1 MGTTFKVEAGEVAGL
16 GKLIDE
22 IGINADY
29 LTRTTG
35 VMGGPATD
43 GYTGIMQLLITPL
56 NSLRDTTSDRQRK
69 MTTILQNTGVELN
82 KAAWMYVD
90 QDAKNYAAL
99 NAHTNGIETGDPNTE
114 EQGTTEAF
122 VDAVPYS
129 GPETLSIP
137 LCTVSVPPNL
147 NEILAQGNEW
157 IQDILDYFSEIGYN
171 PLTEVLEKIGGN
183 WNDLR
188 RIGEVYKE
196 VGDNFEKGGLN
207 LEWGRTTVDSHWDGQ
222 ASTNFQDFAG
232 RLSAGM
238 QWEGPIGRLICTAL
252 ERVAD
257 EIEKAVTE
265 AINKIIEVLKS
276 QVEVKGV
283 TSALKFALKKVP
295 VAGWAYQLVDIAV
308 QLKSVMN
315 HVMTLVESIETT
327 VNSVKDFIE
336 FVKDP
341 VGNVEEGLEAKLKP
355 ITDKIEDAQQ
365 KAEMAQDIVDAGNI
379 ESVRNKPDS
388 AYEVGAGS
396 QPWGA

>member
-1 MGTTFKVEAGEVAGL
+1 MGTTFKAEAGEIAGL

-22 IGINADY
+22 IGSNADY

-35 VMGGPATD
+35 IMGGPASD
-43 GYTGIMQLLITPL
+43 EYTGIMQLLVTPL
-56 NSLRDTTSDRQRK
+56 NSLRDTASDRQRK

-99 NAHTNGIETGDPNTE
+99 NAHTNGIDTGDSNTE
-114 EQGTTEAF
+114 EHGATDAF
-122 VDAVPYS
+122 VNAVPYS
-129 GPETLSIP
+129 GPETLSVP
-137 LCTVSVPPNL
+137 ACTVSVPPNL

-157 IQDILDYFSEIGYN
+157 VLDILDYFSEIGYN
-171 PLTEVLEKIGGN
+171 PLTDVLEKIAGN

-188 RIGEVYKE
+188 RVGEVHKE
-196 VGDNFEKGGLN
+196 VGETFEKGGLN

-222 ASTNFQDFAG
+222 ASTSFQDFAG

-238 QWEGPIGRLICTAL
+238 QWEGPIGRLISTAL

-265 AINKIIEVLKS
+265 VVNKIIDVLKS

-295 VAGWAYQLVDIAV
+295 VAGWAYQLGDIAV
-308 QLKSVMN
+308 QLTKVMD
-315 HVMTLVESIETT
+315 HVIELVDNIQTT
-327 VNSVKDFIE
+327 VNSVIEFIE
-336 FVKDP
+336 FAKDP

-365 KAEMAQDIVDAGNI
+365 KAEMAQDIATAGNI
-379 ESVRNKPDS
+379 DTIRNKPES

-396 QPWGA
+396 QPWGS

>member
-1 MGTTFKVEAGEVAGL
+1 MGTPFKVEAGEVAGL

-22 IGINADY
+22 IGANADL
-29 LTRTTG
+29 LTRTSG
-35 VMGGPATD
+35 VMGSPASD
-43 GYTGIMQLLITPL
+43 GYTGIMQLLVTPL
-56 NSLRDTTSDRQRK
+56 NSLRDATSDRQRK
-69 MTTILQNTGVELN
+69 MTTVLQNTGVELN

-99 NAHTNGIETGDPNTE
+99 NAHTNGIETGDSNVE
-114 EQGTTEAF
+114 EQGATEAF
-122 VDAVPYS
+122 VNAVPYS
-129 GPETLSIP
+129 GPEFLSVP
-137 LCTVSVPPNL
+137 PCTISVPPNL

-157 IQDILDYFSEIGYN
+157 VQDILDYFSEIGYN
-171 PLTEVLEKIGGN
+171 PLTDVLEKIAGN

-188 RIGEVYKE
+188 RVGGVHQDVGET
-196 VGDNFEKGGLN
+196 FEKGGLN

-222 ASTNFQDFAG
+222 AATSFQDFAG

-257 EIEKAVTE
+257 EIERAVTE
-265 AINKIIEVLKS
+265 AVNKIIDVLKS

-283 TSALKFALKKVP
+283 KSALKFALKKVP
-295 VAGWAYQLVDIAV
+295 VAGWAYQLADIAL
-308 QLKSVMN
+308 QLKAVMD
-315 HVMTLVESIETT
+315 HVLTLVESIQNT

-365 KAEMAQDIVDAGNI
+365 KAEMAQDIVAAGNI
-379 ESVRNKPDS
+379 ETIRNKPDS
-388 AYEVGAGS
+388 AYEVGSGT
-396 QPWGA
+396 QPWGS